1 MDKVLNTL
9 IVDDHVGMR
18 TTLQDILEDEG
29 YQVSSASSGDE
40 AIEICQDM
48 NFDII
53 LMDVRMPGINGVDAF
68 RKIKTISKDT
78 RVIMMS
84 AYSIDEMKLEALK
97 EGAIAFLQKP
107 LDISQVLKLIEEDDN
122 TPVLVV
128 MQDPKEREKIVNV
141 LEDKTY
147 RTHVTHSPDEAM
159 DLAKQIHFKL
169 ILIET
174 KLDPISGLELYLAL
188 KQISPDAVSIMLADT
203 DELFIKQAKE
213 AVQNNAYTFLKK
225 PLKMDSLI
233 SILDRLKKQLNSNII
248 EKPGIQ
254 D

>member
-1 MDKVLNTL
+1 MEKVLSTL

-40 AIEICQDM
+40 AIQICQDKK
-48 NFDII
+48 FDII

-84 AYSIDEMKLEALK
+84 AYSIDEMKLEALR

-107 LDISQVLKLIEEDDN
+107 LDISQVLKLIEDDDN

-128 MQDPKEREKIVNV
+128 MQDPKEREEIVNI

-147 RTHVTHSPDEAM
+147 RAHVTHSPDEAM
-159 DLAKQIHFKL
+159 DLARQIRFKL

-188 KQISPDAVSIMLADT
+188 KQISPDAVSIMLAETEDV
-203 DELFIKQAKE
+203 FIKQAKE
-213 AVQNNAYTFLKK
+213 AVQKNAYTFLKK
-225 PLKMDSLI
+225 PLKRDALI
-233 SILDRLKKQLNSNII
+233 SILDTLKKQLNSNII
-248 EKPGIQ
+248 DKPGIQ
-254 D
+254 E

>member
-1 MDKVLNTL
+1 MEKVLNTL

-40 AIEICQDM
+40 AIEICQDKH
-48 NFDII
+48 FDII
-53 LMDVRMPGINGVDAF
+53 LMDVRMPGINGVEAF
-68 RKIKTISKDT
+68 RRIKTISKDT

-84 AYSIDEMKLEALK
+84 AYSIDELKLEALR

-107 LDISQVLKLIEEDDN
+107 LDISRVLKLIEEDEN
-122 TPVLVV
+122 TPVLIV
-128 MQDPKEREKIVNV
+128 MQDHEQREKLINV
-141 LEDKTY
+141 LEDKTF

-159 DLAKQIHFKL
+159 ELARQIRFKL
-169 ILIET
+169 IMIET
-174 KLDPISGLELYLAL
+174 KLDPINGLELYLAL
-188 KQISPDAVSIMLADT
+188 KQVSPDTVTIMLSDP
-203 DELFIKQAKE
+203 DDVFINQAKE

-225 PLKMDSLI
+225 PLEMDTLI

-248 EKPGIQ
+248 EKPGTQ